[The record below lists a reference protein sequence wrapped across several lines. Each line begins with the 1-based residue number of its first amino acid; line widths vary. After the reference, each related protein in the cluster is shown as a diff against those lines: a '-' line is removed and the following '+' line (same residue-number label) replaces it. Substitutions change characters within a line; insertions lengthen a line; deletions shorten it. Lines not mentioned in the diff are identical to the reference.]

1 MSQTGLVRKLFNE
14 KELLDLFNNDV
25 DIFKSKPTKNS
36 KSVYLESDEEDEKDE
51 DEEGGGET
59 TAQEAFEEL
68 DLDSM
73 SDSEKISLA
82 HEILSKCKD
91 IDCSDIMSSLEK
103 LAEGED
109 ESDEDD
115 EDEEDEE
122 D

>member
-1 MSQTGLVRKLFNE
+1 MSQTGLVRKLFKE
-14 KELLDLFNNDV
+14 EELLDLFNNDTN
-25 DIFKSKPTKNS
+25 IFKSKPSKNS
-36 KSVYLESDEEDEKDE
+36 KSVYLESDEEDESDDE
-51 DEEGGGET
+51 DEGGEI

-73 SDSEKISLA
+73 SDEEKISLA

-103 LAEGED
+103 LGEGE
-109 ESDEDD
+109 EEEE

>member
-14 KELLDLFNNDV
+14 KELLDLFNNDTN
-25 DIFKSKPTKNS
+25 IFKSKPSKNN
-36 KSVYLESDEEDEKDE
+36 KSVYLEADDEEMEDE
-51 DEEGGGET
+51 EEGGGET

-68 DLDSM
+68 DLESM
-73 SDSEKISLA
+73 PDSEKVSLA

-103 LAEGED
+103 LAGGED
-109 ESDEDD
+109 ESDEE